1 MKENKERITETL
13 KWVRLLAA
21 AALAVGICI
30 FLYSRIRNAGEPEL
44 TSSFING
51 KLESASE
58 LTTSELA
65 YTGLIKYK
73 EGDIPLLTQNSFSMI
88 YSAQVRAGIDLS
100 VAQIKISDQKVELTL
115 PECKVQSIEIDTDSI
130 EFYDERLAL
139 FNWTKKSD
147 IIDAVAAAKED
158 VAKKADMD
166 SLMEHAKQQTETLLT
181 ALLADAVGKRELVI
195 RCE

>member
-1 MKENKERITETL
+1 MKENRERITEIL

-21 AALAVGICI
+21 AGLAVGIGI
-30 FLYSRIRNAGEPEL
+30 FVYSKIQHAGEPEL

-51 KLESASE
+51 KLEAASA

-73 EGDIPLLTQNSFSMI
+73 EGDIPFLTQNSFSMI
-88 YSAQVRAGIDLS
+88 YSARVRAGIDLS
-100 VAQIKISDQKVELTL
+100 CVQIKISDQKVELIL
-115 PECKVQSIEIDTDSI
+115 PESTVQSIEIDTDSI

-166 SLMEHAKQQTETLLT
+166 SLLEHAKQQTETVLT
-181 ALLADAVGKRELVI
+181 VLLADVVGKRELVI